1 MHLSNPTSMQD
12 DPRHSAARTAIE
24 KGDWQGA
31 RDLYAALVSETN
43 TAEAWA
49 GLAEA
54 AWLQQDS
61 KLMID
66 ARLAAYR
73 LYRER
78 SDDIAAARMAIALGN
93 DFLDFRGDAAVAN
106 GWFKYARRLLKSLP
120 PSADHARLHVWE
132 ARLALIGRQDTAE
145 GARLAEEALRLSHET
160 GCPDVEVLATA
171 MRGLAL
177 VMNAQP
183 DQGLSLLDEA
193 AAGALA
199 GDIADPYAAGLTCCY
214 LISACDRLRD
224 YDRAAQW
231 CARLREFSTRQRFA
245 ILLTTCRLQY
255 GSVLIARGEWDEAER
270 ELQSAIADLR
280 EARPVVL
287 PAAYARLGELR
298 RRQGRTDEA
307 TALFEQA
314 GSHPLALL
322 GGAWIDL
329 AQGNLTRAHERTCA
343 YLRRFAADALLERAP
358 ALEIEVR
365 IAAAHGKLE
374 EAEPALAALERAA
387 AMHELPLL
395 RAAVLSAK
403 GVLSAARGDDARA
416 ATFMDDAAVLYDS
429 AGFVHEAATARREL
443 QGARSTSERL
453 PQSLVESP
461 LSPREMDVLR
471 LIATGLSER
480 EVAKQLFIS
489 PHTAH
494 RHLSN
499 IRLKLNVS
507 TQAAAVAHATR
518 TGLI

>member
-1 MHLSNPTSMQD
+1 MEQ
-12 DPRHSAARTAIE
+12 DPRYSAARHAIDT
-24 KGDWQGA
+24 GNWQSA
-31 RDLYAALVSETN
+31 RDLFAALARDTN

-61 KLMID
+61 KVMIE

-73 LYRER
+73 LFRER
-78 SDDIAAARMAIALGN
+78 ADDVAAARMAIALGN

-120 PSADHARLHVWE
+120 TSADHARLHVWE
-132 ARLALIGRQDTAE
+132 ARLALIGRQDAVE
-145 GARLAEEALRLSHET
+145 GARLADEALQLSHET
-160 GCPDVEVLATA
+160 GCADVEVLATA
-171 MRGLAL
+171 MRGLAH

-183 DQGLSLLDEA
+183 DLGLSLLDEA

-214 LISACDRLRD
+214 LISACDRVRD

-245 ILLTTCRLQY
+245 ILVTTCRLQY
-255 GSVLIARGEWDEAER
+255 GSVLTARGDWEEADR
-270 ELQSAIADLR
+270 ELQGAIADLR
-280 EARPVVL
+280 DSRPIVL

-307 TALFEQA
+307 IALFELA
-314 GSHPLALL
+314 ANHPLALL

-329 AQGNLTRAHERTCA
+329 EHGNLARAQERTCA
-343 YLRRFAADALLERAP
+343 YLRRFQEDALLERAP
-358 ALEIEVR
+358 AFELQVR
-365 IAAAHGKLE
+365 IASAAGRGD
-374 EAEPALAALERAA
+374 EAQEALAGLERAA
-387 AMHELPLL
+387 ERHELPLL
-395 RAAVLSAK
+395 RAAVLSARS
-403 GVLSAARGDDARA
+403 VVHAADGDAARA
-416 ATFMDDAAVLYDS
+416 ATLMEDAAVLYDS
-429 AGFVHEAATARREL
+429 AGFVHEAAAARREL
-443 QGARSTSERL
+443 SGTHRAPTVPTMPASE
-453 PQSLVESP
+453 PADTP
-461 LSPREMDVLR
+461 LSRRETDVLR
-471 LIATGLSER
+471 LVATGLSER
-480 EVAKQLFIS
+480 EVARQLFIS

-507 TQAAAVAHATR
+507 TQAAAVAHAAR